1 MLSFFTLV
9 LVCQMQI
16 LRNRLVATARKCM
29 GKDASLGQ
37 VYDSMQEAYQHM
49 QTPLI
54 YQEPSARVYSL
65 VYCFVDTPYIKK
77 LLLNLL
83 MIKLCLQL

>member
-1 MLSFFTLV
+1 
-9 LVCQMQI
+9 MQI

-29 GKDASLGQ
+29 GKNASLGQ
-37 VYDSMQEAYQHM
+37 VYGSMQEAYQHM

-54 YQEPSARVYSL
+54 YQEPSAQVFSF
-65 VYCFVDTPYIKK
+65 VYCFVDTLYIKR
-77 LLLNLL
+77 LLL